1 MTYAQSIGKKVVLGI
16 ETGPNEIQ
24 KVSFNHLQEADMLR
38 ELSKV
43 ENACSRQGAWGAFVI
58 HHFESYRR

>member
-43 ENACSRQGAWGAFVI
+43 ENACSRQGAN
-58 HHFESYRR
+58 